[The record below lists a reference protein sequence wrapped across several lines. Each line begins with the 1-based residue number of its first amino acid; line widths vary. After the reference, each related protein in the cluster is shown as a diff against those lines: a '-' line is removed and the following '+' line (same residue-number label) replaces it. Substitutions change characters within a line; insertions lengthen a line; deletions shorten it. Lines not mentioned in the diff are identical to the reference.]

1 MPFNFRLPGLPQ
13 IPAPARR
20 LLQAV
25 PFAGDVLNVIGETSS
40 NIKAGMSPR
49 RAAARGIAVGG
60 TGFAASAL
68 PPADIA
74 TVAPNVIRYA
84 AKAQETPEAQARRE
98 LYRSLGIAG
107 AGVGPEALKRTA
119 GILDYVNPENY
130 ARSLV
135 DLVETGKTYSIN
147 PEDRLEQIKQE
158 LLRKSIG
165 IR

>member
-1 MPFNFRLPGLPQ
+1 MPFNFRLPGFPQ
-13 IPAPARR
+13 IPPPAKRF
-20 LLQAV
+20 LHAV

-60 TGFAASAL
+60 AGFAASAL
-68 PPADIA
+68 PPADIL
-74 TVAPNVIRYA
+74 TVAPAVTRYA
-84 AKAQETPEAQARRE
+84 VKPQATPEAQSRRDVH
-98 LYRSLGIAG
+98 RSLGIAG
-107 AGVGPEALKRTA
+107 GGFSPETLSRTA
-119 GILDYVNPENY
+119 GMLDYVNPENW

-147 PEDRLEQIKQE
+147 PEDRLEEIKKE